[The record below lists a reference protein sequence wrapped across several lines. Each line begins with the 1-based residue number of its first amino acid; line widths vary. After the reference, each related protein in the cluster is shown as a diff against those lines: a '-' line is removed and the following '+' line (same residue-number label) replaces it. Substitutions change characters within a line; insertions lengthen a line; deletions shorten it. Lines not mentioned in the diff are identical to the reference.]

1 MSAPLPEVVVLKAEA
16 ASQGRYDNHPIAE
29 LNDHVVRISVMTEP
43 YHWHLHPDSD
53 ETFLVL
59 EGRLAIDFEEGTLT
73 LGPGELITVPKGR
86 PHRTRPLDGRSVN
99 LTVEAAD
106 AASVA
111 V

>member
-1 MSAPLPEVVVLKAEA
+1 MSEPLPPVVVLKAEA
-16 ASQGRYDNHPIAE
+16 AVQAGYDNHPVAQV
-29 LNDHVVRISVMTEP
+29 NDHVVRISIMTEA
-43 YHWHLHPDSD
+43 YHWHVHPASD
-53 ETFLVL
+53 ETFMVL

-73 LGPGELITVPKGR
+73 LGPGEMTTVPKGR

-111 V
+111 I